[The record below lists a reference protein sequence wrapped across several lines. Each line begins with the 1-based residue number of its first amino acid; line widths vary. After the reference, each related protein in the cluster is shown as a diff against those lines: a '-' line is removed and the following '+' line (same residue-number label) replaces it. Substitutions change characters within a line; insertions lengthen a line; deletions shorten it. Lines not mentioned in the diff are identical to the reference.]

1 MVHFACHGFSDAANP
16 LNSHI
21 LLQKNEASGLGV
33 DKLMLS
39 VLLEVTR
46 HGNAFTAFLSACSTA
61 EVRATDLVDESIHI
75 ASAFRIADFRHVIG
89 SLWPANDD
97 VCVQLASSFYRFLD
111 TNQDKIDLDR
121 RVAIALQGAVRELR
135 DKYPGNPTLWAP

>member
-1 MVHFACHGFSDAANP
+1 MSKRLCKTGSWFSFQEVTEGLFSSQELLCPGVDEVLRAITRFNIVHFACHGFSDAANP

-46 HGNAFTAFLSACSTA
+46 HGNVFTAFLSACSTA

-75 ASAFRIADFRHVIG
+75 ASAFRIADFRHVII
-89 SLWPANDD
+89 SL
-97 VCVQLASSFYRFLD
+97 
-111 TNQDKIDLDR
+111 
-121 RVAIALQGAVRELR
+121 
-135 DKYPGNPTLWAP
+135 